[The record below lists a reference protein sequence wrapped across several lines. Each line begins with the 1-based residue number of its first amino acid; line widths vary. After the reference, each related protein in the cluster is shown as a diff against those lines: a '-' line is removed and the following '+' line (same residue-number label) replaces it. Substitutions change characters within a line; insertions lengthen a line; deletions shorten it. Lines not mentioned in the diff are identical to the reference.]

1 MSGPTDFKKV
11 CNVSDIEEGEYNS
24 FVVEGRAILLCK
36 WQGNFYAIEDECS
49 HAMNPLCGGRM
60 RRGTIVCPLH
70 GARFNIKTGAAEGA
84 PATLPIDTFEVRT
97 DGQSVSVAVTQ
108 KRARGGMIVPPGTLP
123 TSSSA

>member
-1 MSGPTDFKKV
+1 MNGPANFKKV
-11 CNVSDIEEGEYNS
+11 CNVTDIDEGTYER

-36 WQGNFYAIEDECS
+36 WQGNLFAIEDECS

-84 PATLPIDTFEVRT
+84 PATLPIDTFDVKI
-97 DGQSVSVAVTQ
+97 DADDVLVAVTQ
-108 KRARGGMIVPPGTLP
+108 KRSRGGMIVPPGTLP
-123 TSSSA
+123 TS